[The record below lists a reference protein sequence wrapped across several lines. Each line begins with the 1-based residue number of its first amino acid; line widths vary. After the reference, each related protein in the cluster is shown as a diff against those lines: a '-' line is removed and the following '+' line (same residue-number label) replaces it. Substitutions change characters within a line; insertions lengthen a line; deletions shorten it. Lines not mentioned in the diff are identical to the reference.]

1 MFTFLLTL
9 FPFTILFPLEFL
21 SRFLRGF
28 FESLQY
34 ILQSESALLSNSSL
48 SDSLFFIEVLA
59 ILLLA
64 ILELFR
70 PIPIHFSKWGANR
83 EAAKFLEQLGQTHSC
98 CFFTGTWPKM
108 SSPFLSIMAA
118 NNQSNIAI
126 RYRASQLGFHH
137 LLTIFV
143 VSDQTKSQ
151 LFNVWKKTN
160 QLEIKQ
166 YKRWVIGWLTHRW
179 ATRPQTEI
187 GWIWPLC
194 APRSRC
200 RSALRL
206 WYRPIGCNWRT
217 DEPKQ
222 TLRYSI
228 EIIESNLHSS
238 YYHFWWIVSK
248 WSMNS
253 ASKQWLENDRTQSA
267 SIRHN
272 NTIARQSRLESGHV
286 VCVLAKSPMFQ
297 LLSYCLI
304 VNIDHIS
311 LPAVN
316 VSAVSQ
322 YDSVYLYL
330 WSIESYSQQM
340 SPKTTKSRL
349 VWLTPTLQVKVSLTN
364 KQRPVSD
371 VSDVSIVCDH

>member
-1 MFTFLLTL
+1 
-9 FPFTILFPLEFL
+9 
-21 SRFLRGF
+21 
-28 FESLQY
+28 
-34 ILQSESALLSNSSL
+34 
-48 SDSLFFIEVLA
+48 
-59 ILLLA
+59 
-64 ILELFR
+64 
-70 PIPIHFSKWGANR
+70 
-83 EAAKFLEQLGQTHSC
+83 
-98 CFFTGTWPKM
+98 
-108 SSPFLSIMAA
+108 
-118 NNQSNIAI
+118 
-126 RYRASQLGFHH
+126 
-137 LLTIFV
+137 
-143 VSDQTKSQ
+143 
-151 LFNVWKKTN
+151 
-160 QLEIKQ
+160 
-166 YKRWVIGWLTHRW
+166 
-179 ATRPQTEI
+179 
-187 GWIWPLC
+187 
-194 APRSRC
+194 
-200 RSALRL
+200 
-206 WYRPIGCNWRT
+206 
-217 DEPKQ
+217 
-222 TLRYSI
+222 
-228 EIIESNLHSS
+228 
-238 YYHFWWIVSK
+238 
-248 WSMNS
+248 MNS

-371 VSDVSIVCDH
+371 VSDVSDVWDVSIVCDH